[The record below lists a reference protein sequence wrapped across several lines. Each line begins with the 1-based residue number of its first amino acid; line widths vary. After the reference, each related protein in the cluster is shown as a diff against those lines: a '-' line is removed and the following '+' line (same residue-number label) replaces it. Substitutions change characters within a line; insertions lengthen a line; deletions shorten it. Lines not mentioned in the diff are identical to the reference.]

1 MQMMKKAVCI
11 VIILTAIIAMCIMT
25 AGCGKKAEN
34 DEKTEPYVGI
44 YDMYLE
50 GNVSLNSTVEL
61 RTDGTSINRMNG
73 KYDFV
78 NGDDGDVQLR
88 LEAYMEGDSAVY
100 DVKKTS
106 DGCSIRLTP
115 PDGFDDASEEW
126 NEKETFLKHERGT
139 DGICGSSKFSGVYS
153 MKDTDDVKYEFRDDG
168 TWSIEFSLD
177 YSVDG
182 DSFTLGKTKYKAETK
197 KDSSGSIQ
205 SITLMEQDGTKDFVL
220 KRQDDE

>member
-11 VIILTAIIAMCIMT
+11 VIILIAIIAMCIMT

-61 RTDGTSINRMNG
+61 RADGTSINRMNG

-126 NEKETFLKHERGT
+126 NEKDFSET
-139 DGICGSSKFSGVYS
+139 
-153 MKDTDDVKYEFRDDG
+153 
-168 TWSIEFSLD
+168 
-177 YSVDG
+177 
-182 DSFTLGKTKYKAETK
+182 
-197 KDSSGSIQ
+197 
-205 SITLMEQDGTKDFVL
+205 
-220 KRQDDE
+220 